1 MLAEILYGLF
11 KKIWEEEE
19 IPLEWKERL
28 LIKIPKKGDLGL
40 CSNYRGITLLS
51 VPRKVLN
58 RIILERLKGPVDHT
72 LRDQQA
78 GFRPG
83 RSCTDQITALRIIV
97 EQSIEWNSPLYVNF
111 VDYEKAFDSIDRET
125 LWKLLR
131 HYGVPVKFVNLIRN
145 SYEGLSCRVVHE
157 GKLTEKFEVKT
168 GVRQGC
174 LLSPFLF
181 ILAIDW
187 IMRLVTNQKRNGIQW
202 TLWTQLDDL
211 DFADDVALLSHNH
224 QQMQAKTSDLYH
236 TSVQIGLKI
245 NKQKTKILRINAG
258 IDEPVTIEGEELGE
272 AESFTYLGSVMGE
285 KSEGTDADVK
295 TRIGKA
301 RSAFNMLRKVWHSR
315 EIGTSTKVRL
325 FNSNVK
331 SVLLYGAETWRITK
345 ASIKKI
351 QTFINQC
358 LRRILRIHWPET
370 ISNENLWARTQQTPV
385 EEDIRQRRWRWLGH
399 TLRKPPSSISR
410 QALNWNPQGQRKR
423 GRPRNTW
430 RRELEKD
437 IKRTG
442 HTWKQ
447 LEGIAQDRGDWRVIV
462 GGLCS
467 GSK

>member
-1 MLAEILYGLF
+1 MRQKG
-11 KKIWEEEE
+11 KDSRQ
-19 IPLEWKERL
+19 KE
-28 LIKIPKKGDLGL
+28 KTSQQKEKDSKQKKGDLGL

-51 VPRKVLN
+51 VPGKVLN
-58 RIILERLKGPVDHT
+58 RIILERLKGPVDRT

-83 RSCTDQITALRIIV
+83 RSCTDQITTLRIIV

-111 VDYEKAFDSIDRET
+111 VDYEKAFDSLDRET

-157 GKLTEKFEVKT
+157 GKLSEMFEVKT

-181 ILAIDW
+181 ILSIDW
-187 IMRLVTNQKRNGIQW
+187 IMRLATNQKRNGIQW

-224 QQMQAKTSDLYH
+224 QQMQAKTSDLYN

-258 IDEPVTIEGEELGE
+258 TDEPVTIEGEELGE
-272 AESFTYLGSVMGE
+272 AECFTYLGSVMD
-285 KSEGTDADVK
+285 KSGGTDADVK

-331 SVLLYGAETWRITK
+331 SVLLYGAETWRTTK
-345 ASIKKI
+345 ASMKKI

-399 TLRKPPSSISR
+399 TLRKPPSNISR

-467 GSK
+467 GRSKGPK

>member
-1 MLAEILYGLF
+1 M
-11 KKIWEEEE
+11 
-19 IPLEWKERL
+19 
-28 LIKIPKKGDLGL
+28 
-40 CSNYRGITLLS
+40 
-51 VPRKVLN
+51 
-58 RIILERLKGPVDHT
+58 
-72 LRDQQA
+72 
-78 GFRPG
+78 
-83 RSCTDQITALRIIV
+83 
-97 EQSIEWNSPLYVNF
+97 
-111 VDYEKAFDSIDRET
+111 
-125 LWKLLR
+125 
-131 HYGVPVKFVNLIRN
+131 KFVNLIRN

-258 IDEPVTIEGEELGE
+258 TDEPVTIEGEELGE
-272 AESFTYLGSVMGE
+272 AESFTYLGSVMD
-285 KSEGTDADVK
+285 KSGGTDADVK

-331 SVLLYGAETWRITK
+331 SVLLYGAETWQITK
-345 ASIKKI
+345 ASMNKI

-385 EEDIRQRRWRWLGH
+385 EKDIRQRRWRWLGH
-399 TLRKPPSSISR
+399 TLRKPSSSISR

-437 IKRTG
+437 IKRLDTHG
-442 HTWKQ
+442 NNLK
-447 LEGIAQDRGDWRVIV
+447 G
-462 GGLCS
+462 
-467 GSK
+467 